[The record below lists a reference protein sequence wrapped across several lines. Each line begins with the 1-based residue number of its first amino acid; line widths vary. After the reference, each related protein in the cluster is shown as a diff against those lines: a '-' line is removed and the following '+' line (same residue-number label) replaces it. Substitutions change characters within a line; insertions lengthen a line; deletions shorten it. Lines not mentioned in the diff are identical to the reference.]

1 MLFICVEYQT
11 PADDPS
17 LLGSPHTVSVYY
29 EVEVRPEPWQVAN
42 HYRAG
47 NVKCDASTVVVRE
60 INREEVERLRAEGVV
75 FHKIGKF

>member
-1 MLFICVEYQT
+1 MC
-11 PADDPS
+11 
-17 LLGSPHTVSVYY
+17 Y
-29 EVEVRPEPWQVAN
+29 EVEVKPEPWQVAN

-47 NVKCDASTVVVRE
+47 NVKCDVSTIVVRE